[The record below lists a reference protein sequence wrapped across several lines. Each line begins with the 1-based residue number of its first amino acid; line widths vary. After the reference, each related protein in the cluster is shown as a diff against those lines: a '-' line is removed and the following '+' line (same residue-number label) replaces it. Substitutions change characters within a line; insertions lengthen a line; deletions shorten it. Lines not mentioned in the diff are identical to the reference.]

1 MRKNSNITLKDI
13 ADVVG
18 VSRVHVARA
27 IYSRGYVE
35 EKLRKKILKKAEEL
49 NYVPN
54 RLATALVRGRT
65 MNILLGINKG
75 FYYYDIMS
83 PMPNMIKSISDE
95 LEKYGYWLQVSADL
109 TERKDIRADGIIILN
124 GSEKKFR
131 NFPDELFL
139 NPMVTSFKLGANKIE
154 AVEKNS
160 IPYVAYDAFPGLL
173 RLAELSARKA
183 IKKVCVMNLASVNN
197 PFPVKMSEIGTAFQ
211 RYGINIDKNDI
222 INISRETEKITSR
235 ILETIPHLRKYDM
248 CILSS
253 EILASHFYQAAD
265 IAKLKIPEDLSIA
278 GYDNA
283 YYTQNF
289 NPPLS
294 SLYFSIEEL
303 AQKLVSLLIS
313 SINGDKGERHHIINT
328 DFTDRGSIRS

>member
-1 MRKNSNITLKDI
+1 MQDI
-13 ADVVG
+13 ADEVG
-18 VSRVHVARA
+18 VSRVHVSRA

-35 EKLRKKILKKAEEL
+35 ERLRKKILKKAEEL
-49 NYVPN
+49 NYAPN
-54 RLATALVRGRT
+54 RLATALVSGKT
-65 MNILLGINKG
+65 MNVLLAISKG

-83 PMPNMIKSISDE
+83 PVPNMIKCISNE

-109 TERKDIRADGIIILN
+109 EERRDIKADGIIILG

-131 NFPDELFL
+131 AFPEELFL
-139 NPMVTSFKLGANKIE
+139 KPMVTSFKMGGNKIE
-154 AVEKNS
+154 TVEKYS
-160 IPYVAYDAFPGLL
+160 IPYVAYDAFSGLL
-173 RLAELSARKA
+173 KLAEFVAKKNIS
-183 IKKVCVMNLASVNN
+183 KVCVMNLPSGND
-197 PFPVKMSEIGTAFQ
+197 PFPVKISEISTVFQ
-211 RYGINIDKNDI
+211 KYGINVGKDDV
-222 INISRETEKITSR
+222 INIARKTERLTSQ
-235 ILETIPHLRKYDM
+235 ILDVMPILKKYEL

-253 EILASHFYQAAD
+253 EILASHFYQAAS
-265 IAKLKIPEDLSIA
+265 IAKLKIPEDISIA

-313 SINGDKGERHHIINT
+313 SINGDKGERYHVMNT
-328 DFTDRGSIRS
+328 DFTDRGSIR